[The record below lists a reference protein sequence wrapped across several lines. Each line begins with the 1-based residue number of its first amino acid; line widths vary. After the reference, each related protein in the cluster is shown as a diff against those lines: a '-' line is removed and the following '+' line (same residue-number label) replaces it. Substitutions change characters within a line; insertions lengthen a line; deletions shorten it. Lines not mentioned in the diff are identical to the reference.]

1 MINYEEALILY
12 EQGYDIYNSSSSF
25 YYDYCLSTY
34 IKGSDL
40 ILDIRQQEIYPNVSF
55 CQNDCSYNGFDLENK
70 RVNCICNSNNEENN
84 EIENYKEE
92 VEKNFFSYIVDMINY
107 QIITCYTNFFDI
119 NNYFHN
125 YGLYTGFFLTLII
138 LISMIV
144 FIFYGNNIVKRQFLH
159 KEPDMKRIKE
169 LEINFNKN
177 FETKNVIH
185 HKKNKIKKLFYKKE
199 FFMNNLISNPLK
211 KKKIRKKKGNLN
223 IEQWSQNLAL
233 DIDLKISG
241 EEIGIKKYLA
251 NNDDIILNNSID
263 EKNFENIEYNEL
275 SYNDAF
281 EQDKRNTIRIFLS
294 FFYLKIKIIQ
304 ILFYKKEFSH
314 YSLVFSF
321 YFFEIILDLT
331 INSLLFSDDV
341 ISQKYFNNG
350 ELLLITTNMLSV
362 SSIIISYF
370 ILLFTEKWINHNLV
384 LDDICKEIKDSYE
397 YYFIYLKLLCCFKFK
412 ITIFYFIILFIGFFC
427 TYYLFV
433 FCAIFKKIQK
443 KLIY

>member
-92 VEKNFFSYIVDMINY
+92 VEQNFFSYIVDMINY

-223 IEQWSQNLAL
+223 IEQ
-233 DIDLKISG
+233 
-241 EEIGIKKYLA
+241 
-251 NNDDIILNNSID
+251 
-263 EKNFENIEYNEL
+263 
-275 SYNDAF
+275 
-281 EQDKRNTIRIFLS
+281 
-294 FFYLKIKIIQ
+294 
-304 ILFYKKEFSH
+304 
-314 YSLVFSF
+314 
-321 YFFEIILDLT
+321 
-331 INSLLFSDDV
+331 
-341 ISQKYFNNG
+341 
-350 ELLLITTNMLSV
+350 
-362 SSIIISYF
+362 
-370 ILLFTEKWINHNLV
+370 
-384 LDDICKEIKDSYE
+384 
-397 YYFIYLKLLCCFKFK
+397 
-412 ITIFYFIILFIGFFC
+412 
-427 TYYLFV
+427 
-433 FCAIFKKIQK
+433 
-443 KLIY
+443 